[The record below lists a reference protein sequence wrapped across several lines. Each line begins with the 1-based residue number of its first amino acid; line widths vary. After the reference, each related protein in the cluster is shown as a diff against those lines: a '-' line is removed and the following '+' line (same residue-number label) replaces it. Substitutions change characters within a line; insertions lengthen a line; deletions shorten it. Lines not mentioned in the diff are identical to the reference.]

1 MHNLFINH
9 IITMKNYNFNQCIID
24 LYNLYR
30 DEKDLERKK
39 EIEKWLDYIK
49 DDLDKFEQTQFNL
62 YSKIK
67 NILTIF
73 NS

>member
-1 MHNLFINH
+1 
-9 IITMKNYNFNQCIID
+9 MKNYNFNQCIID

-30 DEKDLERKK
+30 DEKDPQRKK

>member
-1 MHNLFINH
+1 
-9 IITMKNYNFNQCIID
+9 MKDYNFNQCIID

-30 DEKDLERKK
+30 DEKDPQRKK

>member
-1 MHNLFINH
+1 
-9 IITMKNYNFNQCIID
+9 MKDYNFNQCIID

-30 DEKDLERKK
+30 GEKDPQRKK